1 KLTGFVVMSK
11 TKSESEIAIAPG
23 PPAAMAVVPALPPV
37 LCAAMALQFAVGG
50 AVIPFVTLLLRDR
63 GLDFSHISQIFL
75 ASSGTLLVFPFLWGV
90 LADRYLPLNRLFTV
104 INLLAGAALIAFVTQ
119 RQFAGLLIAFTLFI
133 ACLNPMF

>member
-1 KLTGFVVMSK
+1 MCRGQSAEDQLPTKCGTKPVRHAKLTGFVVMSK

-75 ASSGTLLVFPFLWGV
+75 ASSGTLLVFPFLWG
-90 LADRYLPLNRLFTV
+90 L
-104 INLLAGAALIAFVTQ
+104 
-119 RQFAGLLIAFTLFI
+119 
-133 ACLNPMF
+133 